1 MSRRTHRRL
10 RLPADERSPAA
21 ARALVRQVLAAG
33 GRDDALD
40 SALLLVSELSTNG
53 VVHAGTAVDIDVLA
67 DEHGVTVTVSDQ
79 QSGPVIGLGS
89 RPLPGQTPAHSP
101 IDDFCE
107 TDVTVLELSE
117 HGRGLLLVDELATA
131 WGTSHHAGGKSVWF

>member
-33 GRDDALD
+33 GRTDAMD

-53 VVHAGTAVDIDVLA
+53 VVQAGTAVDIDVLA

-79 QSGPVIGLGS
+79 QSGPLGATVGS
-89 RPLPGQTPAHSP
+89 RPIPGETPAHSP
-101 IDDFCE
+101 IDEFSEIED
-107 TDVTVLELSE
+107 TDSLAE
-117 HGRGLLLVDELATA
+117 HGRGLLLVDQLATA
-131 WGTSHHAGGKSVWF
+131 WG

>member
-33 GRDDALD
+33 GRSDALD

-79 QSGPVIGLGS
+79 QSGPLGAGAGS
-89 RPLPGQTPAHSP
+89 RHSAGGRPIPGETPAHSQ
-101 IDDFCE
+101 IAEFSDIE
-107 TDVTVLELSE
+107 STDALADSIAGLAE
-117 HGRGLLLVDELATA
+117 RG
-131 WGTSHHAGGKSVWF
+131 